1 MTIIAVANVLV
12 LFSIAFMLWRS
23 ENSSIRKAFWPAFVF
38 KLLCG
43 IALGLLYQYY
53 YTVGDTFSYYED
65 GMKLSAMARDNVGS
79 YVEFL
84 WKGNREYPIWHE
96 LNFQRPRALYM
107 SMVTSIFCLLGGDD
121 YWIVSLHLS
130 FLVFLSAW
138 YLVKQIIKLHTSIAV
153 PAILAFLFLPS
164 AVFWCSGLI
173 KESLAMTALY
183 FLAAIF
189 LRIWQK
195 ERVFIVQW
203 LAIPLALWVLWNL
216 KYYYLAV
223 LLPVAATTLLM
234 KLVILPRITMK
245 RWYIKVLTW
254 SVVFI
259 APLYIASQV
268 HPNFYPERFLH
279 VIVEN
284 YQMLSRFSSP
294 EDQIEYTD
302 LQPEAS
308 SILYHAPN
316 ALLSGL
322 FRPFV
327 WEAHT
332 ASQWLVAMENLAL
345 LVLTIAA
352 LTRFKRVIHSQNRLL
367 VFTAIV
373 YIVLLCIFLSL
384 STPNFGTLSRYKVGF
399 QSFFF
404 LLIACNNPIIDRLKL
419 FIQRLH

>member
-1 MTIIAVANVLV
+1 
-12 LFSIAFMLWRS
+12 
-23 ENSSIRKAFWPAFVF
+23 
-38 KLLCG
+38 
-43 IALGLLYQYY
+43 
-53 YTVGDTFSYYED
+53 
-65 GMKLSAMARDNVGS
+65 
-79 YVEFL
+79 
-84 WKGNREYPIWHE
+84 
-96 LNFQRPRALYM
+96 
-107 SMVTSIFCLLGGDD
+107 
-121 YWIVSLHLS
+121 
-130 FLVFLSAW
+130 
-138 YLVKQIIKLHTSIAV
+138 
-153 PAILAFLFLPS
+153 
-164 AVFWCSGLI
+164 
-173 KESLAMTALY
+173 MTALY

>member
-1 MTIIAVANVLV
+1 
-12 LFSIAFMLWRS
+12 
-23 ENSSIRKAFWPAFVF
+23 
-38 KLLCG
+38 
-43 IALGLLYQYY
+43 
-53 YTVGDTFSYYED
+53 
-65 GMKLSAMARDNVGS
+65 
-79 YVEFL
+79 
-84 WKGNREYPIWHE
+84 
-96 LNFQRPRALYM
+96 
-107 SMVTSIFCLLGGDD
+107 
-121 YWIVSLHLS
+121 
-130 FLVFLSAW
+130 
-138 YLVKQIIKLHTSIAV
+138 
-153 PAILAFLFLPS
+153 
-164 AVFWCSGLI
+164 
-173 KESLAMTALY
+173 
-183 FLAAIF
+183 
-189 LRIWQK
+189 
-195 ERVFIVQW
+195 
-203 LAIPLALWVLWNL
+203 
-216 KYYYLAV
+216 
-223 LLPVAATTLLM
+223 
-234 KLVILPRITMK
+234 
-245 RWYIKVLTW
+245 
-254 SVVFI
+254 
-259 APLYIASQV
+259 
-268 HPNFYPERFLH
+268 
-279 VIVEN
+279 
-284 YQMLSRFSSP
+284 MLSRFSSP

>member
-1 MTIIAVANVLV
+1 
-12 LFSIAFMLWRS
+12 
-23 ENSSIRKAFWPAFVF
+23 
-38 KLLCG
+38 
-43 IALGLLYQYY
+43 
-53 YTVGDTFSYYED
+53 
-65 GMKLSAMARDNVGS
+65 MA
-79 YVEFL
+79 
-84 WKGNREYPIWHE
+84 
-96 LNFQRPRALYM
+96 ALY
-107 SMVTSIFCLLGGDD
+107 LL
-121 YWIVSLHLS
+121 V
-130 FLVFLSAW
+130 
-138 YLVKQIIKLHTSIAV
+138 
-153 PAILAFLFLPS
+153 
-164 AVFWCSGLI
+164 
-173 KESLAMTALY
+173 
-183 FLAAIF
+183 AIF
-189 LRIWQK
+189 LRTWQK

-203 LAIPLALWVLWNL
+203 LAIPLTLWILWNL

-234 KLVILPRITMK
+234 KLVILPRIKMR
-245 RWYIKVLTW
+245 RWYITVLTW

-284 YQMLSRFSSP
+284 YQMLSRLSSP

-308 SILYHAPN
+308 SILYHAPI
-316 ALLSGL
+316 ALSSGL

-332 ASQWLVAMENLAL
+332 ASQWLVALENLAL